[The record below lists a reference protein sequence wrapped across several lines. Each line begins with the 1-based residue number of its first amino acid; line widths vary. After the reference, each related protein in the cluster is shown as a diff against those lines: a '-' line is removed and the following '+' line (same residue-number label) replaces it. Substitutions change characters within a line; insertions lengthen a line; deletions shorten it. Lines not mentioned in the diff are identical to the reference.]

1 MGWDHYETVDPTS
14 QKRAPGWQGK
24 VWCPSTN
31 SSIHQIFNIS
41 YFLQFNSTFEKN
53 YLFPK
58 MPQNQPT
65 FAQNRR
71 SPPQS
76 EIFQFF
82 KTALFFFP
90 EGFAHCCSLSTIFY
104 RCILFF
110 YHHMTGS
117 FAVICLMVASVV
129 EREVA
134 NMSIEPSPTPT
145 PINGSMP
152 SPVPTTASSGL
163 WSPVDAMKLKVAI
176 SLACLIGIIQVI

>member
-1 MGWDHYETVDPTS
+1 
-14 QKRAPGWQGK
+14 
-24 VWCPSTN
+24 
-31 SSIHQIFNIS
+31 
-41 YFLQFNSTFEKN
+41 
-53 YLFPK
+53 

-71 SPPQS
+71 PASMKCFSFLKPRCFFLLRGLPIAVHFQS
-76 EIFQFF
+76 FF
-82 KTALFFFP
+82 TVVFF
-90 EGFAHCCSLSTIFY
+90 
-104 RCILFF
+104 FF
-110 YHHMTGS
+110 YHYMTGS

-134 NMSIEPSPTPT
+134 NMSFEPSPTPT
-145 PINGSMP
+145 PMNGSMP